1 MLTAQ
6 DDPKALGALA
16 WALDPDKPID
26 PPEPVA
32 FTPEG
37 PQPLLRPIPPGA
49 DYPVDA
55 LGPLAEAVRAV
66 QGMTLAPV
74 AIPAQ
79 SALAVASLAVQ
90 GFAEVETLGGFAPP
104 SLYCL
109 TIARSGERKTACD
122 APLMAALRQF
132 ERDENMALGKART
145 NWVNKLALWK
155 GDRDKILAEAKNPK
169 AEKRT
174 AAQADLDALGP
185 EPVAPPSANRTVTE
199 PTFEGLTKQ
208 YVDGQPSLGVFTD
221 EGGQFI
227 GGHAMNSDNR
237 TKTMAGLNKL
247 WQGDPIQRTRAGD
260 GSYTLFGRR
269 LAVHLMMQPDVARP
283 LLADGLATGTGF
295 LPRFLITEPPSTIG
309 TRFSANAQR
318 DDSALWRHGNRLR
331 AILDTPLPMDPD
343 SRELTP
349 RQLPLSPEARA
360 KLVAFADRIEG
371 HQRAGGSLAHI
382 TGFASKAAEQAARI
396 AAVLTLWQDLN
407 ASEVDAKEMGW
418 GIALAQFYLSEARR
432 LSDAASISVET
443 SQAEALRVWLV
454 ERWADKAMR
463 LDRDPETITA
473 RDIVQHGPNAMRV
486 TKTASKLM
494 AVLADHGWLVALS
507 PGTEIDGMA
516 RRQAYRIVRG

>member
-1 MLTAQ
+1 M
-6 DDPKALGALA
+6 
-16 WALDPDKPID
+16 
-26 PPEPVA
+26 
-32 FTPEG
+32 
-37 PQPLLRPIPPGA
+37 
-49 DYPVDA
+49 
-55 LGPLAEAVRAV
+55 
-66 QGMTLAPV
+66 
-74 AIPAQ
+74 
-79 SALAVASLAVQ
+79 
-90 GFAEVETLGGFAPP
+90 
-104 SLYCL
+104 
-109 TIARSGERKTACD
+109 
-122 APLMAALRQF
+122 
-132 ERDENMALGKART
+132 
-145 NWVNKLALWK
+145 
-155 GDRDKILAEAKNPK
+155 
-169 AEKRT
+169 
-174 AAQADLDALGP
+174 
-185 EPVAPPSANRTVTE
+185 
-199 PTFEGLTKQ
+199 
-208 YVDGQPSLGVFTD
+208 
-221 EGGQFI
+221 
-227 GGHAMNSDNR
+227 
-237 TKTMAGLNKL
+237 
-247 WQGDPIQRTRAGD
+247 
-260 GSYTLFGRR
+260 
-269 LAVHLMMQPDVARP
+269 
-283 LLADGLATGTGF
+283 
-295 LPRFLITEPPSTIG
+295 
-309 TRFSANAQR
+309 
-318 DDSALWRHGNRLR
+318 R

-454 ERWADKAMR
+454 DRWADKAMR

>member
-1 MLTAQ
+1 MTANQ
-6 DDPKALGALA
+6 NPKAIAALA
-16 WALDPDKPID
+16 WAADADREPD
-26 PPEPVA
+26 PPEPVPFA
-32 FTPEG
+32 PEG
-37 PQPLLRPIPPGA
+37 PQPLLRPIPLGA

-66 QGMTLAPV
+66 QGMTLAPM

-79 SALAVASLAVQ
+79 SALAVAALAVQ
-90 GFAEVETLGGFAPP
+90 GFANVETLGGVSPP

-109 TIARSGERKTACD
+109 TIARSGERKSSCD

-132 ERDENMALGKART
+132 ELDESRALGKANT
-145 NWVNKLALWK
+145 SWINKQALWK

-309 TRFSANAQR
+309 TRLSAKAQR
-318 DDSALWRHGNRLR
+318 DGPALWRHGNRLR

-349 RQLPLSPEARA
+349 RQLPLSADARE
-360 KLVAFADRIEG
+360 KLVVFADRIET
-371 HQRAGGSLAHI
+371 HQRPGGTLAQI

-396 AAVLTLWQDLN
+396 AAVLTLWQDLD
-407 ASEVDAKEMGW
+407 AGEVDAKAMDW

-443 SQAEALRVWLV
+443 AQAEKLRVWLMDFWPDRAIR
-454 ERWADKAMR
+454 EN
-463 LDRDPETITA
+463 RDPGTIVA
-473 RDIVQHGPNAMRV
+473 RDIVLWGPSAMRE
-486 TKTASKLM
+486 TKKAQRLAM
-494 AVLADHGWLVALS
+494 VLAEYGWLAVLD
-507 PGTEIDGMA
+507 PGTVVDGSA
-516 RRQAYRIVRG
+516 RKLAFRIVRG